1 MKKWILPAVLLSFI
15 AFLGI
20 GFYIL
25 SQPPKETLSKEF
37 KEEAVTKL
45 LGRKAQLDAENVAT
59 GNKEYKGKYISF
71 SYPAKALIYT
81 YRNSSTSA
89 TLEDFS
95 FDIKSPKIVFSM
107 RVSEIAGGFEDYPG
121 VRLREVRSEYKR
133 AKLTIDGVAGLTYF
147 KTGQESEKSGF
158 FLKNGKIY
166 TISIT
171 GINGEEVEKL
181 FDEIISS
188 ASFVE

>member
-1 MKKWILPAVLLSFI
+1 MV
-15 AFLGI
+15 FLGV

-25 SQPPKETLSKEF
+25 SQPPKDTLSKEF

-45 LGRKAQLDAENVAT
+45 LGRKAQLEVKNVAT
-59 GNKEYKGKYISF
+59 GNKEYKGKHISF

-95 FDIKSPKIVFSM
+95 FDIKSPKIVFNM
-107 RVSEIAGGFEDYPG
+107 RVTEVAGGLEDSPA
-121 VRLREVRSEYKR
+121 VRLREVRSEYEKEE
-133 AKLTIDGVAGLTYF
+133 LIIDGVAGLAYF
-147 KTGQESEKSGF
+147 KTGQEAEKSGF
-158 FLKNGKIY
+158 FMKSGKFY
-166 TISIT
+166 SVSIT
-171 GINGEEVEKL
+171 GSSGEEVEKL

-188 ASFVE
+188 VSFVE

>member
-1 MKKWILPAVLLSFI
+1 MKKWILPAVLLSFL

-45 LGRKAQLDAENVAT
+45 LGRKAQLDVENVAA

-107 RVSEIAGGFEDYPG
+107 RVTEIAGGLEDYPA
-121 VRLREVRSEYKR
+121 VRLREARNEYKR
-133 AKLTIDGVAGLTYF
+133 ARLTIDGVAGLAYF
-147 KTGQESEKSGF
+147 KTGQEAEKSGF
-158 FLKNGKIY
+158 FLKSGKIY

-171 GINGEEVEKL
+171 GISGVEVEKL
-181 FDEIISS
+181 FDDIISS
-188 ASFVE
+188 VFFAE